1 MQLTP
6 EQLQQF
12 DRDGYLFFPGL
23 FKPEEIDSLTA
34 EVPAIYAE
42 HRPENVREKAGGVVR
57 TNFAAHMYNRQFA
70 KLGRHPRMIEP
81 VQQIFGKD
89 LYMHQFKI
97 NGKAAFDGDVWQ
109 WHQDYGTWKNDDLMP
124 EARAMN
130 VAIFIDEVNE
140 FNGPLMFI
148 PGSHKQGVLDAQH
161 DTSTTSYPL
170 WTITN
175 EAIKKLVDQG
185 GIVAPKGPPGSMI
198 IFHGCLVHAS
208 TSNLSPW
215 NRVAVY
221 LSLCAVD
228 NHIRRFKRPEYIA
241 HRDFTPIT
249 CLPDDCLLKDYEV
262 PLPWKNGTP
271 DSALRTSLEV
281 LREAA

>member
-1 MQLTP
+1 MKLTP
-6 EQLQQF
+6 AQLEQF
-12 DRDGYLFFPGL
+12 DRDGYLFFPAL
-23 FKPEEIDSLTA
+23 FKPEEIKTLTD
-34 EVPAIYAE
+34 EVPGIYAQQ
-42 HRPENVREKAGGVVR
+42 RPENIREKTGGVVR
-57 TNFAAHMYNRQFA
+57 TNFAAHMYNQQFA

-81 VQQIFGKD
+81 VQQIFGND

-97 NGKAAFDGDVWQ
+97 NGKQAFDGDVWQ
-109 WHQDYGTWKNDDLMP
+109 WHQDYGTWMNDDMMP

-130 VAIFIDEVNE
+130 VAIFLDEVNE

-175 EAIKKLVDQG
+175 DAIKKMVDQG
-185 GIVAPKGPPGSMI
+185 GIVAPKGPAGSMI

-249 CLPDDCLLKDYEV
+249 CLPDDCLLRDYEV

-271 DSALRTSLEV
+271 DSALQTSLEV
-281 LREAA
+281 LKEAA